1 MRIVKKP
8 SPPAEAPAKALAAG
22 GAPAPAPVS
31 TSNFDTSVKL
41 GFEDLLV
48 AMVII
53 IVLAAWAAGQL
64 TIQQVLSYLGV
75 STTGG
80 VWGLLSG
87 KSSS

>member
-8 SPPAEAPAKALAAG
+8 SPTTEASAKALAAG
-22 GAPAPAPVS
+22 GAPAPAPA
-31 TSNFDTSVKL
+31 SNFETSVKL

-53 IVLAAWAAGQL
+53 IVLVAWAAGQL